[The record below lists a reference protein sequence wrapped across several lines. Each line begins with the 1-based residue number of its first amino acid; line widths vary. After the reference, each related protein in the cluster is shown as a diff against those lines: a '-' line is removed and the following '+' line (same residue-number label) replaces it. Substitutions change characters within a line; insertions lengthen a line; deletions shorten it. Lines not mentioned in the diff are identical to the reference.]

1 MAAGMLTSVGLIM
14 VSGVVGGLA
23 AIMVGRSANTFV
35 FLFLLAILTALLGFS
50 IRNQRFSLIV
60 WVLIV
65 LILLCQLAV
74 RVKYFVL
81 LGISWSVAGQWLNVS
96 LYAAVLSLLL
106 PVAFG
111 LLLAKRHGLLT
122 MLFTIGM
129 IYISFQILIDVN
141 YNVSDRIGDTLWFVA
156 YQALIPLLV
165 TVIAP
170 LWFLRTQS
178 SLSRVG
184 GILTLVGLAVNID
197 LIIIGLSYGGEL
209 DLII

>member
-1 MAAGMLTSVGLIM
+1 
-14 VSGVVGGLA
+14 
-23 AIMVGRSANTFV
+23 
-35 FLFLLAILTALLGFS
+35 
-50 IRNQRFSLIV
+50 
-60 WVLIV
+60 
-65 LILLCQLAV
+65 
-74 RVKYFVL
+74 
-81 LGISWSVAGQWLNVS
+81 
-96 LYAAVLSLLL
+96 
-106 PVAFG
+106 
-111 LLLAKRHGLLT
+111 

-170 LWFLRTQS
+170 LWFLRARS

-184 GILTLVGLAVNID
+184 GILTLVGLAVKID